1 MSLPLLT
8 EMERRESIADRTHEL
23 FVAHPGEWISLTD
36 LVRAFG
42 SAVTVRIR
50 LDLRKTRGL
59 NIHWN
64 KQNGAQSAYRYLP
77 HVPIGPEA
85 SEPMREVTLFNQ
97 SDRHEGR

>member
-1 MSLPLLT
+1 MTTHLPDEL
-8 EMERRESIADRTHEL
+8 ERRESIADRTHEL

-50 LDLRKTRGL
+50 LDLRKKRGL

-77 HVPIGPEA
+77 HVPLGPEA

-97 SDRHEGR
+97 SDRQERR